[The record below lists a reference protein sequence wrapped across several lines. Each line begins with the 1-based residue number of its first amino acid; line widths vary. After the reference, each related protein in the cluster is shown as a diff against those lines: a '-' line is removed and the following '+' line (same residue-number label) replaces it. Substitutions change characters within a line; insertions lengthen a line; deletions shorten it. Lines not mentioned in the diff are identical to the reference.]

1 MKGENGD
8 KTTRRWNVTM
18 QENELN
24 GLMDAFN
31 DLPDPRS
38 ERNQDHPLMSI
49 LFIAICA
56 AISGANNWVE
66 IEAYGKAKQ
75 TWLETL
81 IALPHGIPSHDTFGR
96 VFRWM
101 NPQAF
106 QERFLGW
113 VRQVRSVT
121 TGAVVAMDGK
131 QMRGSKDGSCGKDGL
146 YMVSAWAVEQGIV
159 LGQRKVD
166 EKSNEITAL
175 PELLEVLDLEGCI
188 VTIDAM
194 GCQTDIAEKIV
205 KQGANYML
213 AVKGNQDTLSEDIH
227 DLFAGFEHD
236 HWQAVLHDYSK
247 TVNKDHG
254 RLEIRECWVVSQPE
268 YLTYLRR
275 YLDWKDLHSLVK
287 VVSQRRLN
295 GKTTIKTRYFISS
308 LTPTAQQ
315 ALAACRDHW
324 QIENDLHWVL
334 DVAFA
339 QDHNR
344 VHKDHA
350 PENLAVL
357 QHIALNLLKQERST
371 RSSVKTR
378 RLRAGWDDTYLWK
391 ILRL

>member
-1 MKGENGD
+1 MH
-8 KTTRRWNVTM
+8 
-18 QENELN
+18 ENELN
-24 GLMDAFN
+24 NLINAFK
-31 DLPDPRS
+31 DLADPRS

-49 LFIAICA
+49 LFIAICG
-56 AISGANNWVE
+56 AISGADNWVE

-75 TWLETL
+75 AWLETF

-96 VFRWM
+96 VFRFM

-113 VRQVRSVT
+113 VRQIRSVT
-121 TGAVVAMDGK
+121 MGEVIAIDGK
-131 QMRGSKDGSCGKDGL
+131 QMRGSKDVPSGRDGL

-166 EKSNEITAL
+166 EKSNEITAI
-175 PELLEVLDLEGCI
+175 PELLEVLDLQDCI

-205 KQGANYML
+205 SQQADYML
-213 AVKGNQDTLSEDIH
+213 AVKGNQGTLSEDIS
-227 DLFAGFEHD
+227 DLFAGFEQVQ
-236 HWQAVLHDYSK
+236 WQAVVHDYYK
-247 TVNKDHG
+247 TVNKNHA
-254 RLEIRECWVVSQPE
+254 RLEIRECWVVSQPD
-268 YLTYLRR
+268 YLSYVRR
-275 YLDWKDLHSLVK
+275 YPDWKDLHSLVK
-287 VVSQRRLN
+287 VVSHRQLN
-295 GKTTIKTRYFISS
+295 GKITTKTRYFISS
-308 LTPTAQQ
+308 LNPTAQQ
-315 ALAACRDHW
+315 ALAVCRDHW

-334 DVAFA
+334 DVAFS

-371 RSSVKTR
+371 PSSVKTK

-391 ILRL
+391 ILCV